1 MRRPSEA
8 HKVHEHPT
16 DDSVQWFIASGDR
29 PKSNASLV
37 HQSHITKKDVIKK
50 IKRIIVNK
58 M

>member
-37 HQSHITKKDVIKK
+37 HQSHITKK